1 MRIPI
6 LYDDW
11 YVNEF
16 TRFSVYDTETYKVDV
31 VSYDKLLSVFPDATS
46 LKGIERYREE
56 LTNWARDTFTDKF
69 VKLTDEIYCIRHE
82 RFMYFTKNNKF
93 YRVYITRSIDED
105 EQVIPILMENKI
117 SLFISLESSEYGLFL
132 SDCWESVES
141 VSTASIKRRVLLG
154 KDFNDDIE
162 FELNRSAIEANP
174 IQGTDFGHYDVNTL
188 WRLASMN
195 DCKHTI
201 SANPKVMLLKST
213 ALHVVRNCYLQVEN
227 TVYYLRS
234 EGYTTAIFNILQ
246 TDSKGNL
253 VTPHLI
259 AHKLPYTDITEIVQK
274 IALGINEDEILQDVE
289 LDDSEDY
296 INIGIPNLVYE
307 VE

>member
-31 VSYDKLLSVFPDATS
+31 VSYDKLLYVFPDATS
-46 LKGIERYREE
+46 SKGIERYREA
-56 LTNWARDTFTDKF
+56 LSSWARDIFMDKF

-82 RFMYFTKNNKF
+82 RFMYFTKNSKF

-117 SLFISLESSEYGLFL
+117 SFFISLESSEYGLFL
-132 SDCWESVES
+132 SDCWDSVES
-141 VSTASIKRRVLLG
+141 VSIASIKRMTLLG
-154 KDFNDDIE
+154 KDFDEIE
-162 FELNRSAIEANP
+162 FELNRSAIESNQT
-174 IQGTDFGHYDVNTL
+174 QGTDFGHYDVNTL

-201 SANPKVMLLKST
+201 SENPKVMLLKST
-213 ALHVVRNCYLQVEN
+213 ALHVMRNCYLQVED

-253 VTPHLI
+253 ISPYLI
-259 AHKLPYTDITEIVQK
+259 AHKLPYKDITEIVQK
-274 IALGINEDEILQDVE
+274 VAFGINGDEILQDVD
-289 LDDSEDY
+289 LDVIEDCV
-296 INIGIPNLVYE
+296 NIRISNLVYK

>member
-16 TRFSVYDTETYKVDV
+16 TRFSVYDTEAYKVDV

-46 LKGIERYREE
+46 SKGIERYREA
-56 LTNWARDTFTDKF
+56 LSNWARDIFMDKF
-69 VKLTDEIYCIRHE
+69 VKLTDGIYCIRHE

-117 SLFISLESSEYGLFL
+117 SFFISLESSEYGLFL
-132 SDCWESVES
+132 SDCWGSVES
-141 VSTASIKRRVLLG
+141 VSTASIKRMALLG
-154 KDFNDDIE
+154 KDFDEIE
-162 FELNRSAIEANP
+162 FELNRSAIESNP
-174 IQGTDFGHYDVNTL
+174 TQGTDFGHYDVNTL

-253 VTPHLI
+253 ISPYLI
-259 AHKLPYTDITEIVQK
+259 AHKLPYKDITEIVQK
-274 IALGINEDEILQDVE
+274 VALGINEDEILQDVD
-289 LDDSEDY
+289 LDVIEDCV
-296 INIGIPNLVYE
+296 NIRISNLVYK

>member
-46 LKGIERYREE
+46 SKGIERYREA
-56 LTNWARDTFTDKF
+56 LSSWARDIFMDKF
-69 VKLTDEIYCIRHE
+69 VKLTDGIYCIRHE

-117 SLFISLESSEYGLFL
+117 SFFISLESSEYGLFL
-132 SDCWESVES
+132 SDCWGSVES
-141 VSTASIKRRVLLG
+141 VSTASIKRMALLG
-154 KDFNDDIE
+154 KDFDEIE
-162 FELNRSAIEANP
+162 FELNRSAIESNP
-174 IQGTDFGHYDVNTL
+174 TQGTDFGHYDVNTL

-201 SANPKVMLLKST
+201 STNPKVMLLKST

-253 VTPHLI
+253 ISPYLI
-259 AHKLPYTDITEIVQK
+259 AHKLPYKDITEIVQK
-274 IALGINEDEILQDVE
+274 VALGISEDEILQDVD
-289 LDDSEDY
+289 LDVIEDCV
-296 INIGIPNLVYE
+296 NIRIPNLVYE

>member
-31 VSYDKLLSVFPDATS
+31 VSYDKLLYVFPDATS
-46 LKGIERYREE
+46 SKGIERYREA
-56 LTNWARDTFTDKF
+56 LSSWARDIFMDKF

-82 RFMYFTKNNKF
+82 RFMYFTKNSKF

-117 SLFISLESSEYGLFL
+117 SFFISLESSEYGLFL
-132 SDCWESVES
+132 SDCWDSVES
-141 VSTASIKRRVLLG
+141 VSIASIKRMTLLG
-154 KDFNDDIE
+154 KDFDEIE
-162 FELNRSAIEANP
+162 FELNRSAIESNP
-174 IQGTDFGHYDVNTL
+174 TQGTDFGHYDVNTL

-201 SANPKVMLLKST
+201 SENPKVMLLKST
-213 ALHVVRNCYLQVEN
+213 ALHVMRNCYLQVED

-253 VTPHLI
+253 ISPYLI
-259 AHKLPYTDITEIVQK
+259 AHKLPYKDITEIVQK
-274 IALGINEDEILQDVE
+274 VAFGINEDEILQDVD
-289 LDDSEDY
+289 LDVIEDCV
-296 INIGIPNLVYE
+296 NIRISNLVYK

>member
-46 LKGIERYREE
+46 SKGIERYREA
-56 LTNWARDTFTDKF
+56 LSNWARDIFMDKF

-93 YRVYITRSIDED
+93 YRVYITKSIDED

-117 SLFISLESSEYGLFL
+117 SFFISLESSEYGLFL
-132 SDCWESVES
+132 SDCWDSVES
-141 VSTASIKRRVLLG
+141 VSTASIKRMTLLG
-154 KDFNDDIE
+154 KDFDEIE
-162 FELNRSAIEANP
+162 FELNRSAIESNP
-174 IQGTDFGHYDVNTL
+174 TQGTDFGHYDVNIL

-195 DCKHTI
+195 DCKHVVST
-201 SANPKVMLLKST
+201 SPKVVLLKST
-213 ALHVVRNCYLQVEN
+213 ALHVVRNRYLQVEN
-227 TVYYLRS
+227 TVYYLRT
-234 EGYTTAIFNILQ
+234 EEYAIAIFNVLQ

-259 AHKLPYTDITEIVQK
+259 AHRLPYKDIIEIVQK
-274 IALGINEDEILQDVE
+274 VALGINEDEILQDVD
-289 LDDSEDY
+289 LDVIEDCV
-296 INIGIPNLVYE
+296 NIRIPNLVYE

>member
-16 TRFSVYDTETYKVDV
+16 TRFSVYDTEAYKVDV

-46 LKGIERYREE
+46 SKGIERYREA
-56 LTNWARDTFTDKF
+56 LSNWARDIFMDKF
-69 VKLTDEIYCIRHE
+69 VKLTDGIYCIRHE

-117 SLFISLESSEYGLFL
+117 SFFISLESSEYGLFL
-132 SDCWESVES
+132 SDCWGSVES
-141 VSTASIKRRVLLG
+141 VSTASIKRMALLG
-154 KDFNDDIE
+154 KDFDEIE
-162 FELNRSAIEANP
+162 FELNRSAIESNP
-174 IQGTDFGHYDVNTL
+174 TQGTDFGHYDVNTL

-253 VTPHLI
+253 ISPYLI
-259 AHKLPYTDITEIVQK
+259 AHKLPYKDITEIVQK
-274 IALGINEDEILQDVE
+274 VALGISEDEILQDVD
-289 LDDSEDY
+289 LDVIEDCV
-296 INIGIPNLVYE
+296 NIRIPNLVYK

>member
-46 LKGIERYREE
+46 SKGIERYREA
-56 LTNWARDTFTDKF
+56 LSNWARDIFMDKL
-69 VKLTDEIYCIRHE
+69 VKLTDGIYCIRHE

-117 SLFISLESSEYGLFL
+117 SFFISLESSEYGLFL
-132 SDCWESVES
+132 SDCWDSVES
-141 VSTASIKRRVLLG
+141 VSTASIKRMALLG
-154 KDFNDDIE
+154 KDFDEIE
-162 FELNRSAIEANP
+162 FELNRSAIESNP
-174 IQGTDFGHYDVNTL
+174 TQGTDFGHYDVNTL

-201 SANPKVMLLKST
+201 SANPKVILLKST
-213 ALHVVRNCYLQVEN
+213 SLHVMRNCYLQVEN

-253 VTPHLI
+253 ISPYLI
-259 AHKLPYTDITEIVQK
+259 AHKLPYKDITEIVQK
-274 IALGINEDEILQDVE
+274 VALGISEDEILQDVD
-289 LDDSEDY
+289 LDVIEDCV
-296 INIGIPNLVYE
+296 NIRIPNLVYE

>member
-46 LKGIERYREE
+46 SKGIERYREA
-56 LTNWARDTFTDKF
+56 LSNWARDIFMDKF

-117 SLFISLESSEYGLFL
+117 SFFISLESSEYGLFL
-132 SDCWESVES
+132 SDCWGSVES
-141 VSTASIKRRVLLG
+141 VSTASIKRMTLLG
-154 KDFNDDIE
+154 KDFNEIK
-162 FELNRSAIEANP
+162 FELNRSAIESNP
-174 IQGTDFGHYDVNTL
+174 TQGTDFGHYDVNTL

-213 ALHVVRNCYLQVEN
+213 ASHVVRNCYLQVEN

-253 VTPHLI
+253 TIPHLI
-259 AHKLPYTDITEIVQK
+259 AHRLPYKDITEIVQK

-289 LDDSEDY
+289 LDDSADY

>member
-1 MRIPI
+1 M
-6 LYDDW
+6 YDDW

-16 TRFSVYDTETYKVDV
+16 IRFSVYDTETYKVDV
-31 VSYDKLLSVFPDATS
+31 VSYDELLSVFPDATS

-69 VKLTDEIYCIRHE
+69 VKLTDETYCIRHE

-117 SLFISLESSEYGLFL
+117 SFFISLESSEYGLFL

-141 VSTASIKRRVLLG
+141 VSTASIKRMALLG
-154 KDFNDDIE
+154 KDFDEIE

-174 IQGTDFGHYDVNTL
+174 TQGIDFGHYDVNIL

-195 DCKHTI
+195 DCKHVVST
-201 SANPKVMLLKST
+201 SPKVVLLKNT

-227 TVYYLRS
+227 TVYYLRT
-234 EGYTTAIFNILQ
+234 EWYATAIFNLLQ

-253 VTPHLI
+253 TIPHLV
-259 AHKLPYTDITEIVQK
+259 AHKLQYTDITEIVQS
-274 IALGINEDEILQDVE
+274 IVLGINEDEILQDVE
-289 LDDSEDY
+289 LDVSEDC

>member
-31 VSYDKLLSVFPDATS
+31 VSYDKLVSVFPDATS
-46 LKGIERYREE
+46 SKGIERYREA
-56 LTNWARDTFTDKF
+56 LSNWARDIFMDKF

-117 SLFISLESSEYGLFL
+117 SFFISLESSEYGLFL
-132 SDCWESVES
+132 SDCWDSVES
-141 VSTASIKRRVLLG
+141 VSTASIKRMALLG
-154 KDFNDDIE
+154 KDFDEIE
-162 FELNRSAIEANP
+162 VELNRSAIESNP
-174 IQGTDFGHYDVNTL
+174 TQGTDFGHYDVNTL

-253 VTPHLI
+253 ISPYLI
-259 AHKLPYTDITEIVQK
+259 AHKLPYKDITEIVQK
-274 IALGINEDEILQDVE
+274 VALGINEDEILQDVD
-289 LDDSEDY
+289 LDVIEDCV
-296 INIGIPNLVYE
+296 NIRIPNLVYE

>member
-31 VSYDKLLSVFPDATS
+31 VSYDKLLSVFTDATS
-46 LKGIERYREE
+46 SKGIERYREA
-56 LTNWARDTFTDKF
+56 LSSWARDIFMDKF
-69 VKLTDEIYCIRHE
+69 VKLTDGIYCIRHE

-93 YRVYITRSIDED
+93 YRVYITRRIDED

-117 SLFISLESSEYGLFL
+117 SFFISLESSEYGLFL
-132 SDCWESVES
+132 SDCWGSVES
-141 VSTASIKRRVLLG
+141 VSTASIKRMALLG
-154 KDFNDDIE
+154 KDFDGIE
-162 FELNRSAIEANP
+162 FELNLSAIESNP
-174 IQGTDFGHYDVNTL
+174 TQGTDFGHYDVNTL
-188 WRLASMN
+188 WRLESMN

-253 VTPHLI
+253 ISPYLI
-259 AHKLPYTDITEIVQK
+259 AHKLPYKDITEIVQK
-274 IALGINEDEILQDVE
+274 VALGINEDEILQEVDLDVI
-289 LDDSEDY
+289 EDCV
-296 INIGIPNLVYE
+296 NIRIPNLVYE

>member
-46 LKGIERYREE
+46 SKGIERYRET
-56 LTNWARDTFTDKF
+56 LSNWARDIFMDKF
-69 VKLTDEIYCIRHE
+69 VKLTDGIYCIRHE

-105 EQVIPILMENKI
+105 EQVIPILMENEI
-117 SLFISLESSEYGLFL
+117 SFFISLESSEYGLFL
-132 SDCWESVES
+132 SDCWGSVES
-141 VSTASIKRRVLLG
+141 VSTASIKRMALLG
-154 KDFNDDIE
+154 KDFDEIE
-162 FELNRSAIEANP
+162 FELNRRAIESNP
-174 IQGTDFGHYDVNTL
+174 TQGTDFGHYDVNTL

-253 VTPHLI
+253 ISPYLI
-259 AHKLPYTDITEIVQK
+259 AHKLPYKDITEIVQK
-274 IALGINEDEILQDVE
+274 VALGINEDEILQDVD
-289 LDDSEDY
+289 LDVIEDCV
-296 INIGIPNLVYE
+296 NIRIPNLVYE

>member
-46 LKGIERYREE
+46 SKGIERYREA
-56 LTNWARDTFTDKF
+56 LSNWARDIFMDKF
-69 VKLTDEIYCIRHE
+69 VKLTDGIYCIRHE

-117 SLFISLESSEYGLFL
+117 SFFISLESSEYGLFL
-132 SDCWESVES
+132 SDCWDSVES
-141 VSTASIKRRVLLG
+141 VSIASIKRMALLG
-154 KDFNDDIE
+154 KDFDEIE
-162 FELNRSAIEANP
+162 FELNRSAIESNP
-174 IQGTDFGHYDVNTL
+174 TQGTDFGHYDVNTL

-201 SANPKVMLLKST
+201 SENPKVMLLKST

-253 VTPHLI
+253 ISPYLI
-259 AHKLPYTDITEIVQK
+259 AHKLPYKDITEIVQK
-274 IALGINEDEILQDVE
+274 VALGISEDEILQDVD
-289 LDDSEDY
+289 LDVIEDCV
-296 INIGIPNLVYE
+296 NIRIPNLVYE

>member
-11 YVNEF
+11 YINEF

-46 LKGIERYREE
+46 SKGIERYREA
-56 LTNWARDTFTDKF
+56 LSSWARDIFMDKI

-117 SLFISLESSEYGLFL
+117 SFFISLESSEYGLFL
-132 SDCWESVES
+132 SDCWGSVES
-141 VSTASIKRRVLLG
+141 VSTASIKRMVLLG
-154 KDFNDDIE
+154 KDFDEIE
-162 FELNRSAIEANP
+162 FELNRSAIESNP
-174 IQGTDFGHYDVNTL
+174 TQGIDFGHYDVNIL

-195 DCKHTI
+195 DCKHVVST
-201 SANPKVMLLKST
+201 SPKVVLLKST

-253 VTPHLI
+253 TIPHLV